1 MTLAPLGDSA
11 VSVTLGA
18 GADESALAQTRALAA
33 ALAAA
38 PSPGLVDIVPAY
50 AALTV
55 YYQPE
60 RWAAGGE
67 APYARVCRFI
77 TERHKVVNAAR
88 RRLRRPAARVVEIP
102 VCYGGQFGPD
112 LAEVAAAHGLDADRV
127 VALHAG
133 AIYAV
138 LAIGFAPGF
147 AYLGGLPQQIHTPRR
162 ATPRVRVPAGAVGI
176 GGAQTGVYPLESPG
190 GWNLIGAT
198 PLRLFDASRAEPAL
212 LGTGDRVKFRA
223 ITPEEFAAW
232 K

>member
-18 GADESALAQTRALAA
+18 GTDESALARTRALAA
-33 ALAAA
+33 ALAVA
-38 PSPGLVDIVPAY
+38 PSPGLVDIVPVY
-50 AALTV
+50 AAITV
-55 YYQPE
+55 YYEPAL
-60 RWAAGGE
+60 WAAGGE

-77 TERHKVVNAAR
+77 TERHKAVNAAR
-88 RRLRRPAARVVEIP
+88 RRLRRPAARAVEIP
-102 VCYGGQFGPD
+102 VCYGGDFGPD

-127 VALHAG
+127 IALHAG
-133 AIYAV
+133 ASYVV

-147 AYLGGLPQQIHTPRR
+147 AYLGGLPPQIHTPRR
-162 ATPRVRVPAGAVGI
+162 TTPRVRVPAGAVGI
-176 GGAQTGVYPLESPG
+176 GGAQTGVYPLETPG

-212 LGTGDRVKFRA
+212 LGAGDRVKFRS